1 MIEHSFRKGNSSV
14 DNVVIREL
22 QKSDTDDISTIYASI
37 IQTPVK
43 TDFKEVI
50 EKQLQSGKNASFVA
64 ELQGKVVGYMISYIL
79 TASFGVEKSAW
90 IAMLGVDPKFMG
102 QGIGAKLAREIF
114 TFYKKEGIKYI
125 YTSVLWDST
134 DLLSFFKTLG
144 FDRSE
149 FINLRKSLD

>member
-1 MIEHSFRKGNSSV
+1 M

-114 TFYKKEGIKYI
+114 TFYKKEGIKHI